1 MWYRLSNKKRVSL
14 VIVFNNDKVLIGEK
28 QHGFEIP
35 GGHSNLLED
44 DKDAAKRELEEETNL
59 KVKKLKLFRTMHMPD
74 KIVNVYY
81 TDKFEGDIKPGS
93 DILDAH
99 WHTLDNIPKMKFNGH
114 ELIVDAY
121 KEFKKKS

>member
-1 MWYRLSNKKRVSL
+1 MWYRLSVKKRVSL
-14 VIVFNNDKVLIGEK
+14 VIVFDGDKVLLGEK
-28 QHGFEIP
+28 EHGCELP
-35 GGHSNLLED
+35 GGHAHMLED
-44 DKDAAKRELEEETNL
+44 EKDAAKREMKEETNL
-59 KVKKLKLFRTMHMPD
+59 KVKKLHLFRTMHMPD

-81 TDKFEGDIKPGS
+81 TDKFKGDIKPGS